1 MDFTPVNVLIAQC
14 ASPQDLSIYGPVTP
28 AGESIAQLS
37 FLVYAIT
44 GGIFAV
50 VSSILA
56 YCVIRFRNRGES
68 LNEPPQVYGSI
79 PIELAWTAAPLLI
92 VFFLTLVTTRTLWE
106 VEIDPPQ
113 PAIGDKT
120 LFVTVVG
127 RQWWWEYRYDFY
139 DGKPLG
145 FATANELNIPAG
157 DDEAPR
163 RTYLRLASADVCHSF
178 WVPRL
183 GGKTDLIPGRI
194 NSTWIETKTPGLY
207 LGQCAEFCGTQHAG
221 MLLRVEVEKPA
232 EFAAWLD
239 RERAGA
245 GEGATAESVAAVPTA
260 DARAAIERGR
270 ATFQAL
276 SCVNCHAV
284 RGTPA
289 VGTFGPDLTH
299 LKSRQTLASG
309 LIPND
314 REHLRAWLVDPQVI
328 KPGCL
333 MPSFRLNDAQLDDV
347 VVYLETLR

>member
-1 MDFTPVNVLIAQC
+1 MDWTLIAECLPMQE
-14 ASPQDLSIYGPVTP
+14 LSIYRPVTP

-37 FLVYAIT
+37 FLVFAIT
-44 GGIFAV
+44 GGIFLV
-50 VSSILA
+50 VSGVLA
-56 YCVIRFRNRGES
+56 YCIVRFRRRGPNE
-68 LNEPPQVYGSI
+68 NEPPQVYGSV

-92 VFFLTLVTTRTLWE
+92 VFFLVLVTTRTLWE
-106 VEIDPPQ
+106 VEVDPPQ
-113 PAIGDKT
+113 PTVGDKT

-127 RQWWWEYRYDFY
+127 RQWWWEYRYDYY

-145 FATANELNIPAG
+145 FTTANELHIPAG
-157 DDEAPR
+157 DDDAPR
-163 RTYLRLASADVCHSF
+163 RTFLTLVSADVCHSF

-194 NSTWIETKTPGLY
+194 NSTWIETKSPGLY

-221 MLLRVEVEKPA
+221 MLLRVDVEEPA
-232 EFAAWLD
+232 VFAAWLE
-239 RERAGA
+239 REQAKVVVGTT
-245 GEGATAESVAAVPTA
+245 EESAAV
-260 DARAAIERGR
+260 ERGR
-270 ATFQAL
+270 VAFQSL

-299 LKSRQTLASG
+299 LMARKTLASG

-314 REHLRAWLVDPQVI
+314 RERLRSWLVNPQAI

-333 MPSFRLNDAQLDDV
+333 MPSFQLNDDQLDGIV
-347 VVYLETLR
+347 AYLETLR